1 VWMTAPSVDP
11 MTTNTWRAPRWELA
25 SNPPTSLLLA
35 VGLIF
40 GVLQF
45 APGVAQANALVGT
58 YLFAPLAATW
68 FVFTLLTNRPK
79 DVRPA
84 TLEVA
89 IATYSAVSLVS
100 AIYPGAGRVWP
111 SVLLAP
117 LCLFL
122 GMQWI
127 NDRELEAARRALRL
141 ALLLISALQ
150 VVDYLAKAGLRLLS
164 PQFVFE
170 HHSDVAWWAEVGVR
184 TLANPN
190 NASAIFCAGFAWAV
204 AERALGQSGRFSLP
218 FLCLTGLSVWVT
230 GSRGAI
236 LTAVLIVVIA
246 LGLRRRTRRL
256 LWLGV
261 AGCVA
266 ILTVSVDW
274 SAELGFTTTGLK
286 ESASRRWG
294 ARLAAAPVML
304 SHPFGTG
311 IGSTASTLR
320 ESLFFV
326 FRTNYQG
333 ATSHD
338 LFLNWGVDLGWVG
351 LVLLVVA
358 ILVAFRR
365 GVAEGGWLP
374 MLPLIGFLVAGESAG
389 IDILSAIN
397 PAWSATLWGL
407 LGLAWRGRVISSQR
421 RTVADVPVTARDA
434 PL

>member
-1 VWMTAPSVDP
+1 
-11 MTTNTWRAPRWELA
+11 MTTSTRWAPRRESA
-25 SNPPTSLLLA
+25 TNTPTSLLLA

-45 APGVAQANALVGT
+45 APGVAQANGLVGT

-68 FVFTLLTNRPK
+68 FVVTLLTNRPQ
-79 DVRPA
+79 DVRAA
-84 TLEVA
+84 TLVVA
-89 IATYSAVSLVS
+89 IATFSTVSLVS
-100 AIYPGAGRVWP
+100 ATDPDAGRVWL

-141 ALLLISALQ
+141 VFLLTSALQ
-150 VVDYLAKAGLRLLS
+150 VVDYFAKAGLRLLS

-170 HHSDVAWWAEVGVR
+170 HHGDAAWWAEVGAR

-204 AERALGQSGRFSLP
+204 AERTLGQPGRFSLP

-246 LGLRRRTRRL
+246 LGLRRRTRWL
-256 LWLGV
+256 LWLGA

-266 ILTVSVDW
+266 MLTVLVDW
-274 SAELGFTTTGLK
+274 FAEVGFATTGLN

-294 ARLAAAPVML
+294 ARLAAAPVVL
-304 SHPFGTG
+304 SHPFGSG
-311 IGSTASTLR
+311 IESTASTLR

-326 FRTNYQG
+326 FRTDYQG

-351 LVLLVVA
+351 LVLLVLA
-358 ILVAFRR
+358 IWVAFRR

-374 MLPLIGFLVAGESAG
+374 MFPLIGFLVAGESAG
-389 IDILSAIN
+389 IDILSASS
-397 PAWSATLWGL
+397 PAWSATLWSL

-421 RTVADVPVTARDA
+421 RTVADVPVTARGT